1 MSSCAKPKSRMQRN
15 SSLPVIKAV
24 IVGGGKG
31 CRDLLLLLE
40 EYQPRHA
47 RLEILGVAD
56 INPEAPGLKLA
67 AKKGLYITNDFVE
80 LIKRFPDLNLII
92 ELTGKDEVLEKLWKI
107 RPKKVNILDHQTAW
121 VFWEIVTLLRE
132 REACELRLQQMEMKQ
147 LYMDLI
153 SHFAHE
159 LRNPLM
165 VIGGL
170 ARILCQKDDLDP
182 QDIRK
187 YATTIAEEAKRL
199 EKFMY
204 HLSKIVEPLKPRFKL
219 ISLNNLVFSVV
230 QKFRNR
236 FPDID
241 IKVVLDNEIPDI
253 LADPDLL
260 EKALWELLKNAAEV
274 LEESSEKIILVETRL
289 CYDTCAIVVKDSGPG
304 MDEEQLRLATLPFY
318 TQKPGHLGLGLYL
331 VSKVASA
338 HNGNFYLLRDK
349 DGGTVAII
357 ELPLRMLEKPPLL

>member
-1 MSSCAKPKSRMQRN
+1 MQRN

-47 RLEILGVAD
+47 KLEILGVAD

-67 AKKGLYITNDFVE
+67 AKKRLYITDDFVE
-80 LIKRFPDLNLII
+80 LIKHFPDLNLII
-92 ELTGKDEVLEKLWKI
+92 ELTGKDEVLEKLWEI
-107 RPKKVNILDHQTAW
+107 RPKRVNILDHQTAW
-121 VFWEIVTLLRE
+121 VFWEIITLLRE

-170 ARILCQKDDLDP
+170 SRILCQKDDLDP
-182 QDIRK
+182 QDIKK
-187 YATTIAEEAKRL
+187 YADAIAEEVKRL

-204 HLSKIVEPLKPRFKL
+204 YLSKIVEPLRPKFKPIL
-219 ISLNNLVFSVV
+219 LNKLVFNVV
-230 QKFRNR
+230 KKFKKQ
-236 FPDID
+236 FPDIN
-241 IKVVLDNEIPDI
+241 IKVILDDEISDI

-260 EKALWELLKNAAEV
+260 EKALWELLKNAAEA
-274 LEESSEKIILVETRL
+274 LEKSSKKIVLVETRL

-318 TQKPGHLGLGLYL
+318 TQKPGHLGLGLYF

-338 HNGNFYLLRDK
+338 HNGNFYLLKDK
-349 DGGTVAII
+349 NGGTIAVI
-357 ELPLRMLEKPPLL
+357 ELPLRMVEKPPLL